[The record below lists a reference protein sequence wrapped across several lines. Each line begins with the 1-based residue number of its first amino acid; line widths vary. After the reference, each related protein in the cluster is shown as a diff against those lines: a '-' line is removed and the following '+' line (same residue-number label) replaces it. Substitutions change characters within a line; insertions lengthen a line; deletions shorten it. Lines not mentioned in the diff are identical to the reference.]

1 MAAPLDFCWQFA
13 DTMFSYTILRVC
25 AGTMMTLVRTAAPIP
40 IGCAMIL
47 ALPSAHPLAIDTVRV
62 TDRALGH
69 AHHPRALV
77 AGARRDARDL
87 ARARD
92 LVREA
97 AGTRTVTGSLPLTWR
112 ALHRI
117 LLNCWDDSHLQRK
130 RP

>member
-1 MAAPLDFCWQFA
+1 
-13 DTMFSYTILRVC
+13 
-25 AGTMMTLVRTAAPIP
+25 
-40 IGCAMIL
+40 MIL
-47 ALPSAHPLAIDTVRV
+47 AYPLAIDTVRV
-62 TDRALGH
+62 TGRVLAH
-69 AHHPRALV
+69 AHRPGALV

-97 AGTRTVTGSLPLTWR
+97 AGTRTVTGSLQLTWR

-117 LLNCWDDSHLQRK
+117 LLNCLYDSHLQRK